1 MTISATGDRRGF
13 TLLEILVVISLMT
26 FLVTALL
33 ALTLNLGQR
42 AYVAST
48 RAMLER
54 VDLSID
60 KYRDLAGFCPP
71 DGFDAAV
78 TMREGSIEIRSS
90 ACLYECLG
98 RPLQIIK
105 QGPGGK
111 VVVERYDSPVMR
123 GLKESEL
130 VRGLADGADVA
141 EIGDAWGCPLHYDR
155 LEGEDSYSPQNTPD
169 VHLVPPEYHGPDPR
183 EEPGIAVTEAGRG
196 QNPGRYDVWSH
207 GRRGHEPPESDEGT
221 AALLRETI
229 GNWQPPG
236 E

>member
-1 MTISATGDRRGF
+1 MTTSATGDRRGF

-33 ALTLNLGQR
+33 ALMLNVGQR

-48 RAMLER
+48 RALLER

-60 KYRDLAGFCPP
+60 KYKDLSGFCPP
-71 DGFDAAV
+71 DGFDAAM
-78 TMREGSIEIRSS
+78 TAREGGIEIRSS
-90 ACLYECLG
+90 ACLYESLG

-111 VVVERYDSPVMR
+111 VIVERYDSPVMR
-123 GLKESEL
+123 GLREAEL
-130 VRGLADGADVA
+130 VRGLQEGADVA
-141 EIGDAWGCPLHYDR
+141 EIADAWKCPLHYDR
-155 LEGEDSYSPQNTPD
+155 LEGDESYSPQGTPD
-169 VHLVPPEYHGPDPR
+169 AHLVPPEYHGPDPR
-183 EEPGIAVTEAGRG
+183 EEAGIMVEEAGRG

-207 GRRGHEPPESDEGT
+207 GRRGHEAPDGEDD
-221 AALLRETI
+221 AAAVLRETI
-229 GNWQPPG
+229 CNWQPPR